1 MKTKL
6 HKLESIRG
14 FAAIYVVLHHLLPHV
29 ELLGFDLTW
38 LFKFGQEAVILFFLL
53 SGFVIELSFSNSKD
67 QSFKTYFFKRF
78 LRIYIPWFLVIIT
91 QVLFMTRANLHNFDW
106 NTFVGN
112 FFMLQ
117 DLPELKPNVIVA
129 PIYGNSPLWSLSY
142 EWWFYMLYFPLNK
155 YVRSKSSLI
164 VGILGV
170 SSGLTYV
177 VYPNFF
183 NRELMYLTIWWL
195 GVAAARLYVQGKPLS
210 ISSLKFELLPV
221 LMISCILI
229 LFTLSNT
236 TDVHWGT
243 HPLLELRHFIFS
255 LIVISAALLWRKFNW
270 IGFYWVF
277 AGFTWIAPISYEVY
291 ITHYILICRANYLS
305 QFMLGPFFT
314 YLVYIVIC
322 LCISLLIHRIFKY
335 LNGICL
341 QYLKSI

>member
-1 MKTKL
+1 MKIKL
-6 HKLESIRG
+6 QKLESIRG
-14 FAAIYVVLHHLLPHV
+14 FASIYVVLHHLLPHV

-67 QSFKTYFFKRF
+67 QTFKTYFLKRF
-78 LRIYIPWFLVIIT
+78 LRIYIPWFLVLIT
-91 QVLFMTRANLHNFDW
+91 QVLFIPWAILHSFDW
-106 NTFVGN
+106 NTLVGN

-117 DLPELKPNVIVA
+117 DLPDLKPNVIVA
-129 PIYGNSPLWSLSY
+129 PIYGNSPMWSLSY

-155 YVRSKSSLI
+155 YVKTKSSLI

-177 VYPNFF
+177 IYPNFF

-195 GVAAARLYVQGKPLS
+195 GIAAARLYVQGKPLS
-210 ISSLKFELLPV
+210 ILSLKFELLPV
-221 LMISCILI
+221 LIISFILM
-229 LFTLSNT
+229 LFTISNT

-243 HPLLELRHFIFS
+243 HPLLELAHFIFS

-305 QFMLGPFFT
+305 QFMLGPLFT
-314 YLVYIVIC
+314 YLVYFVIC

-341 QYLKSI
+341 TYLKSI

>member
-14 FAAIYVVLHHLLPHV
+14 FAAIYVVLHHLLPHI

-53 SGFVIELSFSNSKD
+53 SGFVIEFSFSNSTD

-78 LRIYIPWFLVIIT
+78 LRIYIPWFLVLIT
-91 QVLFMTRANLHNFDW
+91 QVLFIPSANLYNFDW
-106 NTFVGN
+106 NTLVGN

-117 DLPELKPNVIVA
+117 DLPDLKPNVIVA

-155 YVRSKSSLI
+155 YVRSKSSLL

-170 SSGLTYV
+170 ISGLTYV
-177 VYPNFF
+177 IYPNFF

-195 GVAAARLYVQGKPLS
+195 GVAAARLHVQGKPLS
-210 ISSLKFELLPV
+210 ILSLKFELFPV
-221 LMISCILI
+221 LMISCILM
-229 LFTLSNT
+229 LFTISNT
-236 TDVHWGT
+236 TDIHLGT
-243 HPLLELRHFIFS
+243 HPFLELRHFTFS
-255 LIVISAALLWRKFNW
+255 LIVIFVAFLWRKCNW

-277 AGFTWIAPISYEVY
+277 LGFTWIAPISYEVY

-305 QFMLGPFFT
+305 HFMLGPFFT

-341 QYLKSI
+341 